1 MSKIKVQI
9 KKGKRLYTFTA
20 ETKENYRGK
29 IEEMNEEKRWFL
41 NEIKQEMEMLE

>member
-29 IEEMNEEKRWFL
+29 IGEIDEEKQWFL
-41 NEIKQEMEMLE
+41 NQIKQEMEMLE